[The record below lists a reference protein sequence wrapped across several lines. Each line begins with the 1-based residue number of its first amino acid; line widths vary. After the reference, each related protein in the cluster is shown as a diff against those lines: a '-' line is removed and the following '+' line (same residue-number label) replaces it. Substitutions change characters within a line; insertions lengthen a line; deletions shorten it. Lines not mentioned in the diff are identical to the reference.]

1 MKENREN
8 ISKEFSVTKV
18 VYLVVTLLFVG
29 MVILYAGNTFK
40 QPKDTGLKKVS
51 NTKRLDK
58 SNNSTEATIL
68 SEINS
73 LEEKV
78 NNNPE
83 NLDALLSLSHLLN
96 DSGFYKKAIESYNK
110 YLIKVPDNV
119 NVIVDLGVCYFQLG
133 NYNSAIKT
141 IERGISL
148 NPKHQIAHFNLGII
162 NSANGDIAKSKEY
175 FKKAVKLNPNSEI
188 GIKAQ
193 NLLDNH

>member
-1 MKENREN
+1 MEENREN
-8 ISKEFSVTKV
+8 ILKEFSATKI
-18 VYLVVTLLFVG
+18 VYLIVALLLVG
-29 MVILYAGNTFK
+29 MVILYAGNTFR
-40 QPKDTGLKKVS
+40 QPKVTSVEKVS
-51 NTKRLDK
+51 NTKILDE
-58 SNNSTEATIL
+58 SNSSAEATIL

-78 NNNPE
+78 NKNPE
-83 NLDALLSLSHLLN
+83 DLDALLSLSHLLN

-110 YLIKVPDNV
+110 YLVKIPDNV

-133 NYNSAIKT
+133 NYDSAIKT

-175 FKKAVKLNPNSEI
+175 FKKAVKLDPNSEI